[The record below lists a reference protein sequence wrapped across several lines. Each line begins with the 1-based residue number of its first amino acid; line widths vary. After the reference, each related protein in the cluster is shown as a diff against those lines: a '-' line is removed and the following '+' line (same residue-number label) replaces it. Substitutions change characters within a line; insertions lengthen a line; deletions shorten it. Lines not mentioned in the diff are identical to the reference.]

1 MKTKACEWRWAL
13 VFTRFLSVV
22 LPLFTKQ
29 WGFAFREAISIWS
42 NQYAH
47 QLRILWPKS
56 ENLIVPRVSLQ
67 GNLTEMWKC
76 LVCDLTAETF
86 NILLNCYCHRIQ
98 SSVEMCGQHELANK
112 ECLMCIFPKLPHSL
126 IFIYA
131 TILAEDERVIG
142 LEKRAEKILTIKL
155 SPRNLCKW
163 QLGLI
168 LRLSEI
174 GQISRSRRICTPH
187 FVSI

>member
-1 MKTKACEWRWAL
+1 MDFQHLLAVTNLKSFLRWFPRWLRGFTRANNSPTGIKQFVYDESKQALPHRHHWPIKQKSKNQIKMKTKACEWRWAL
-13 VFTRFLSVV
+13 VFTRFLSVA

-29 WGFAFREAISIWS
+29 WGFAFREAISIWT

-86 NILLNCYCHRIQ
+86 NILLNCYCHR
-98 SSVEMCGQHELANK
+98 VH
-112 ECLMCIFPKLPHSL
+112 H
-126 IFIYA
+126 
-131 TILAEDERVIG
+131 AES
-142 LEKRAEKILTIKL
+142 KI
-155 SPRNLCKW
+155 
-163 QLGLI
+163 
-168 LRLSEI
+168 
-174 GQISRSRRICTPH
+174 
-187 FVSI
+187 